1 MIAKT
6 LKGKISQSAYIAAL
20 EAELEAMHSIAEINI
35 KYNGLAAMAMTVRV
49 TVSLHDRVMNI
60 VRADKSKPLDGDG
73 FIVQEV
79 K

>member
-6 LKGKISQSAYIAAL
+6 LKGKISQEAYIAVL
-20 EAELEAMHSIAEINI
+20 EDELEAMYSIVEINK
-35 KYNGLAAMAMTVRV
+35 KYDGIAIEAMTAGV
-49 TVSLHDRVMNI
+49 TIALHCNIRNI
-60 VRADKSKPLDGDG
+60 VRADKSKPLDGDS

>member
-6 LKGKISQSAYIAAL
+6 LKGKLSKEAYIAAL
-20 EAELEAMHSIAEINI
+20 KAELEAMHSIAEINA
-35 KYNGLAAMAMTVRV
+35 KYSGLAAMAMTVGV
-49 TVSLHDRVMNI
+49 TASLNYQIQNI
-60 VRADKSKPLDGDG
+60 VRADKLKPLDGDS